1 VAAASN
7 IAEFPVHH
15 DEHGCPT
22 LEHEVV
28 LALATADDLASAMA
42 RIVELV
48 HRSSAATSVEWWST
62 GDNGTPNLGAAIGIA
77 RGTRHDLPLAGIG
90 VLVLH
95 GGNVEPEIA
104 SAMLTAA
111 PVMRRRAAE
120 ERLAQT
126 AINLA
131 RRNRALEDFAALVAH
146 ELKTPLHA
154 ALLAD
159 DPSPHVDDALE
170 RVDALLEA
178 AQTESG
184 ERVFVAPA
192 ESLERAVEDVGA
204 GLEVTTD
211 LQAEVP
217 LPPGA
222 LRVILRNLLSNA
234 VAAGARRVH
243 VSAVQSSHSLQLFVD
258 DDGVGLADTS
268 PYAAGSGLGLSL
280 SRRVAGRFGGVL
292 DLAPNPCGGT
302 RAMLEF
308 NEAPQ

>member
-1 VAAASN
+1 MAAASN
-7 IAEFPVHH
+7 IAEFPARHA
-15 DEHGCPT
+15 EHGCPA
-22 LEHEVV
+22 LEQEVV
-28 LALATADDLASAMA
+28 LALAMADDLATAMA

-48 HRSSAATSVEWWST
+48 HRSSVATRVEWWST
-62 GDNGTPNLGAAIGIA
+62 DDDGAPNLGAAIGIA
-77 RGTRHDLPLAGIG
+77 RGTHHDLPLAGIG

-95 GGNVEPEIA
+95 GGNVGPEIA
-104 SAMLTAA
+104 SAMLAAA
-111 PVMRRRAAE
+111 PIMRRRAAE
-120 ERLAQT
+120 ERLAHA

-131 RRNRALEDFAALVAH
+131 RRNQALEDFAALVAH
-146 ELKTPLHA
+146 ELKAPLHS

-159 DPSPHVDDALE
+159 DPSPHVEDALD

-211 LQAEVP
+211 LQAKVP

-234 VAAGARRVH
+234 VAAGAHKVH
-243 VSAVQSSHSLQLFVD
+243 VSAVQSPHARQLFVD
-258 DDGVGLADTS
+258 DDGVGLEDVDR
-268 PYAAGSGLGLSL
+268 YEVGSGLGLAL

-292 DLAPNPCGGT
+292 HLAPNRCGGT